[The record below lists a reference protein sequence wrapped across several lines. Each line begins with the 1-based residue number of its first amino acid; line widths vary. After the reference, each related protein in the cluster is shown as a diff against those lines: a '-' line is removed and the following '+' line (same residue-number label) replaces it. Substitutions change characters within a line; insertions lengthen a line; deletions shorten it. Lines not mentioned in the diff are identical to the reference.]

1 MAKAKR
7 KRIVKPKEDKQVVDG
22 LGVSFEEA
30 MKVLSQP
37 HLKEKIDKPIHK
49 DIS

>member
-7 KRIVKPKEDKQVVDG
+7 KRIVIPKEDKQTVDG

-30 MKVLSQP
+30 MIVLSNP
-37 HLKEKIDKPIHK
+37 INKHLPTPEK
-49 DIS
+49 